1 MHLPSLPCHSAIPT
15 RKGILIVT
23 LILAVASI
31 ASIFMLQPHL
41 LAEYSPNVK
50 ATLDPVYSNAT
61 QSSLVQSNPAA
72 VQSKL
77 QHLPDDTH
85 LSFCEA
91 HNFLPQVG
99 EIVIAQTVNNTRRFS
114 IRKQDFQP
122 THSVPCGTSNEL
134 LQAIAMGQRR
144 WDDDVEN
151 ANLTLRQKE
160 DYPSTFI
167 PDKCYIP
174 YYKPEQMCD
183 VLNRFSHVIIQGD
196 SLSRHLQGGLLM
208 ALRDNVVNGSMV
220 SSNPEMYNC
229 TCDAQ
234 FSEHP
239 KCRLNNGLYNRY
251 QPYQLGL
258 CPNLGNDTAQQFE
271 SVFNINRLH
280 RGVYKF
286 PGVNCTSPE
295 SKGVLVIV
303 QGGVHMQYN
312 HAYTY
317 HKLIRPFFADPTFR
331 TCAEQGKAIF
341 IWTSYTAQSPDYD
354 DKYPLQKLELG
365 LKFNNGM
372 DEIFQSDMINASVV
386 DWLNFTTG
394 AQHSDGLHY
403 AAQVNLFKAQ
413 HLIALADR
421 LWKEKQFFNLPPA
434 STQS

>member
-1 MHLPSLPCHSAIPT
+1 M
-15 RKGILIVT
+15 
-23 LILAVASI
+23 
-31 ASIFMLQPHL
+31 
-41 LAEYSPNVK
+41 
-50 ATLDPVYSNAT
+50 
-61 QSSLVQSNPAA
+61 
-72 VQSKL
+72 
-77 QHLPDDTH
+77 
-85 LSFCEA
+85 
-91 HNFLPQVG
+91 
-99 EIVIAQTVNNTRRFS
+99 IAQTVNNTRRFS

-122 THSVPCGTSNEL
+122 PTTHSVPCGTSNEL

-151 ANLTLRQKE
+151 ANLTLLQKE
-160 DYPSTFI
+160 GYPSTFI

-258 CPNLGNDTAQQFE
+258 CPNLGGNDTQQFE

-286 PGVNCTSPE
+286 PGVNCTLPE

-303 QGGVHMQYN
+303 QGGVQMQYD

-341 IWTSYTAQSPDYD
+341 IWTSYTAQSPEYD
-354 DKYPLQKLELG
+354 DKFPLQKLELG

-372 DEIFQSDMINASVV
+372 DEIFQSDMVNASVV

-421 LWKEKQFFNLPPA
+421 LWKEKQFFNLPPEPA

>member
-15 RKGILIVT
+15 MKGILVVT

-31 ASIFMLQPHL
+31 ASIFMQ
-41 LAEYSPNVK
+41 

-91 HNFLPQVG
+91 HNFLPLVG

-229 TCDAQ
+229 PCDAQ
-234 FSEHP
+234 FSSHP
-239 KCRLNNGLYNRY
+239 KCRTNDGLYNRY

-280 RGVYKF
+280 KGVYKF

-303 QGGVHMQYN
+303 QGGVQMQYN
-312 HAYTY
+312 HANTY
-317 HKLIRPFFADPTFR
+317 HNLIRPFFADPTFR

-354 DKYPLQKLELG
+354 LKYPLQKLEIG

-372 DEIFQSDMINASVV
+372 DEIFQSHMINASVV

-394 AQHSDGLHY
+394 AQHADGLHY

>member
-1 MHLPSLPCHSAIPT
+1 MHLPLLPCHSATPT
-15 RKGILIVT
+15 RKGILVVT
-23 LILAVASI
+23 LIAVAR
-31 ASIFMLQPHL
+31 IFMNQPLL
-41 LAEYSPNVK
+41 LAEYSANVK
-50 ATLDPVYSNAT
+50 ATLDPVYLKAT
-61 QSSLVQSNPAA
+61 QSNP

-77 QHLPDDTH
+77 QHLPNETH

-99 EIVIAQTVNNTRRFS
+99 ETVIAQTGNNTRRFS

-174 YYKPEQMCD
+174 YYEPEQMCD

-258 CPNLGNDTAQQFE
+258 CPNLGNDTQQFE

-303 QGGVHMQYN
+303 QGGVHMRFN
-312 HAYTY
+312 HASTY

-354 DKYPLQKLELG
+354 DKYPLQKLEVG
-365 LKFNNGM
+365 IKFNNGM

-386 DWLNFTTG
+386 NWLNFTIG

-434 STQS
+434 S